1 MTFLVIPL
9 WVFVLFMFQQ
19 HGAGATTSPPLW
31 GGRPARRM
39 VVTRNRIRNRTRTSM
54 REDTITPMTNARP
67 EAIIDLDGV
76 TLHLARPVAKI
87 PPWIGQ
93 QEVLLQLLAAWTCF
107 ADSDLPLNPR
117 LLGKPGVGKTTLACA
132 AARELG
138 RDIYIVQATTDTR
151 PEDLLVT
158 PVLAPEGG
166 IRYMASPLVTAMIRG
181 GVCVLDEGNR
191 MSEKSWASLAPLL
204 DHRRTVDSVAAGITI
219 AARSEFRFV
228 TTMNEDASTY
238 EIPEYIHSRLMPQIV
253 IDFPEEDE
261 ERAILRGQVEGVD
274 AEVLAYVLSFLRSAH
289 LADLRYSV
297 RDGIN
302 IARYAMKLLHRGDAA
317 DPAAAVNS
325 ALVLCFGEEAE
336 QLLILDS

>member
-1 MTFLVIPL
+1 MTDERLE
-9 WVFVLFMFQQ
+9 
-19 HGAGATTSPPLW
+19 S
-31 GGRPARRM
+31 
-39 VVTRNRIRNRTRTSM
+39 
-54 REDTITPMTNARP
+54 
-67 EAIIDLDGV
+67 AIDIDGV
-76 TLHLARPVAKI
+76 TLHLARPVAEV

-93 QEVLLQLLAAWTCF
+93 TEVLLQLLAAWTCF
-107 ADSDLPLNPR
+107 SDTDLPLNPR

-132 AARELG
+132 AARQLG

-158 PVLAPEGG
+158 PVLSPDGG
-166 IRYMASPLVTAMIRG
+166 IRYMASPLVTAMVRG
-181 GVCVLDEGNR
+181 GVCILDEGNR

-219 AARSEFRFV
+219 PARRDFRFV

-261 ERAILRGQVEGVD
+261 ERAILAAQVEGAD
-274 AEVLAYVLSFLRSAH
+274 AEVIEHVLGFLRAAH

-302 IARYAMKLLHRGDAA
+302 VARYAMKLLHRGDVA
-317 DPAAAVNS
+317 DPATAVNT
-325 ALVLCFGEEAE
+325 ALALGFGDDAE
-336 QLLILDS
+336 PFLIGS